1 LSRLASS
8 RGSSSGATRTA
19 GAAQRRPGVFV
30 QAPKSDIYVALLG
43 ISLAAILLATLLMV
57 VLFSQYS
64 FSTKVSAAS
73 KAQDTTR
80 IALVEKSAY
89 CTLVN

>member
-1 LSRLASS
+1 MSRLASS

-30 QAPKSDIYVALLG
+30 QAPKSDIYVTLLG

-57 VLFSQYS
+57 LLFSQYG
-64 FSTKVSAAS
+64 FSTKV
-73 KAQDTTR
+73 
-80 IALVEKSAY
+80 
-89 CTLVN
+89 